1 MCFSATASF
10 GASIML
16 TGIGILSLR
25 NAKTSPLKVL
35 AIIPFVFSL
44 QQFSEGWVWLSLTKE
59 GYSEWKLLGM
69 YCFLFFAEVAWPVC
83 ISFAMMRL
91 ENNKIRRKILLAL
104 FYASVFLS
112 FVLAYSLFYFSVDAR
127 VMGNHVMYTI
137 ETPDNF
143 KSITNLIYF
152 STAVLPPLLSTVNK
166 AKWIGIVLIISYI
179 VAKVFYPEYI
189 ISIWCYFATII
200 TAIIFWIILKNKKG
214 NQIIYK

>member
-16 TGIGILSLR
+16 AGIGTLSFK
-25 NAKTSPLKVL
+25 NAKTFPLKIL
-35 AIIPFVFSL
+35 AIIPIVFSL

-59 GYSEWKLLGM
+59 RFSEWKQLGM
-69 YCFLFFAEVAWPVC
+69 YFFLFFAEVAWPIC

-91 ENNKIRRKILLAL
+91 EKKANRRKLLLVL

-112 FVLAYSLFYFSVDAR
+112 LVLAFSLFYYSVDAR
-127 VMGNHVMYTI
+127 VMGNHIMYTI
-137 ETPDNF
+137 DTPDYF

-166 AKWIGIVLIISYI
+166 AKWIGVILIISYL
-179 VAKVFYPEYI
+179 VAKIGYPDYI

-200 TAIIFWIILKNKKG
+200 TAIILWIILKSKKDT
-214 NQIIYK
+214 QILYK